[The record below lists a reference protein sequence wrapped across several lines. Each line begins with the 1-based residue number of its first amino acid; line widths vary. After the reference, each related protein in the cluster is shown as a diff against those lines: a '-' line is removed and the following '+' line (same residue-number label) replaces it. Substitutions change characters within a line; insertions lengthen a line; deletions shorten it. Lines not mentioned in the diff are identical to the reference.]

1 MLYNAVR
8 PKSKPGRRNE
18 MLVYTDYAAIS
29 FCWRRKN
36 LGNQDY
42 LIITFLNALNS
53 LSFTFRH

>member
-29 FCWRRKN
+29 FLLEKEEPWQSRLSDN
-36 LGNQDY
+36 Y
-42 LIITFLNALNS
+42 LS
-53 LSFTFRH
+53 